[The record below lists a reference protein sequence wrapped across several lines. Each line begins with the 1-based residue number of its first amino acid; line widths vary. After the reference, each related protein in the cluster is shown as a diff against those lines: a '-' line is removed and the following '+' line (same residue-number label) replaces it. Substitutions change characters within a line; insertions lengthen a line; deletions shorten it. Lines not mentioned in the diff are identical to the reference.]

1 MKLLFV
7 SGPARSGTTA
17 FADYLNQHQEILVCR
32 ERYKYV
38 PRKIDSSFFTFDR
51 ILDYEPQQRSGETNI
66 PVEYHAE
73 LLAKKDP
80 AKLKWI
86 GDKHPGYARFLPEI
100 YLNNPGASFIL
111 TYRPIEEVVESFDAR
126 SKNPDDPWL
135 GDKNGFELGVEY
147 WNRTMRST
155 REFIES
161 GLNPNVLIISYH
173 DFFYRNEDCIPLISR
188 FLDLEFDDSIRN
200 AWREMSHDFEGER
213 RQKEPFNDEQVA
225 FIEKRKDYVA
235 ERWVLDRIEEQ
246 WRELDGHAGAGRG
259 ILSQPRTL
267 GTGLESE
274 RAETATQAGRI
285 WDLEHQV
292 QSLKNSLSKE
302 QRRAEMLQKK
312 NRNLKHQMQQ
322 IQSSRSW
329 RLLGKIG
336 QIRARVLGKKKKG

>member
-66 PVEYHAE
+66 PLEYHAE
-73 LLAKKDP
+73 LLARKDP

-86 GDKHPGYARFLPEI
+86 GDKHPGYARLLPAI

-126 SKNPDDPWL
+126 SKNPEDVWL
-135 GDKNGFELGVEY
+135 GGKNGFEMGVEF

-161 GLNPNVLIISYH
+161 GLNPNVLIVSYH

-188 FLDLEFDDSIRN
+188 FLDLEFDDSIRK
-200 AWREMSHDFEGER
+200 AWREMSREFEGER
-213 RQKEPFNDEQVA
+213 RAKEPFSEEQVA
-225 FIEKRKDYVA
+225 LIEKRKDHVA
-235 ERWVLDRIEEQ
+235 EQWVLDRIEEQ
-246 WRELDGHAGAGRG
+246 WRELDGYTAADRG
-259 ILSQPRTL
+259 TSSQPRIF
-267 GTGLESE
+267 GASLERE
-274 RAETATQAGRI
+274 ETETAIQVRRT
-285 WDLEHQV
+285 WELEHQI
-292 QSLKNSLSKE
+292 QSLKSSLSKE
-302 QRRAEMLQKK
+302 QRRTELLQKK
-312 NRNLKHQMQQ
+312 NQDLKHQMQE
-322 IQSSRSW
+322 IQGSRSW
-329 RLLGKIG
+329 KLLGKIG
-336 QIRARVLGKKKKG
+336 RLRAKMLGKKKG